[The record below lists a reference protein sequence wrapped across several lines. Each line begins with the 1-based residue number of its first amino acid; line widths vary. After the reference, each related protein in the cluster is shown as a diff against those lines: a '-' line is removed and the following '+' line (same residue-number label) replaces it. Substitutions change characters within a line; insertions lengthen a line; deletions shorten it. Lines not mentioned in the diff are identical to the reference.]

1 MVRPPI
7 VVLLFFLVA
16 HAWIAFGFKP
26 GMSDTRLYSISAFVI
41 CNAQLAGQSPYDYYA
56 GLKRQ
61 FTKGDDQLALRSD
74 SLIMLP

>member
-1 MVRPPI
+1 MVTS
-7 VVLLFFLVA
+7 LGAALFFLASHVRL
-16 HAWIAFGFKP
+16 AFAYKP
-26 GMSDTRLYSISAFVI
+26 GMSDTRLYSICAFVI